1 MAVNCTL
8 LLMLVVEIWCSPVL
22 REGVLCTFK
31 NKIVTVWLFRN
42 LQHFWNAYSW
52 KTVFFTFCRFDFF
65 FALICI
71 ERHDGLLHTVMF
83 ACFFWY
89 CIQDYSCAK
98 IDGESLIWNENKN
111 QLLVLVCRRIR
122 SMTAT
127 YYVKNR
133 CACQIKGFV
142 QVFAVD
148 GRKPHE
154 TCIVLGG
161 WLLDYC
167 NTW

>member
-1 MAVNCTL
+1 MAVSCTL
-8 LLMLVVEIWCSPVL
+8 LLVLVVEIWCSPVL
-22 REGVLCTFK
+22 RGVLCTFK
-31 NKIVTVWLFRN
+31 DKIVTVWLFRN
-42 LQHFWNAYSW
+42 PQHFWNAYSW
-52 KTVFFTFCRFDFF
+52 KTVFFTFCQFDFF
-65 FALICI
+65 CLDMYWETRWFVAY
-71 ERHDGLLHTVMF
+71 RNVRMF
-83 ACFFWY
+83 LFLY

-148 GRKPHE
+148 GRKPHG